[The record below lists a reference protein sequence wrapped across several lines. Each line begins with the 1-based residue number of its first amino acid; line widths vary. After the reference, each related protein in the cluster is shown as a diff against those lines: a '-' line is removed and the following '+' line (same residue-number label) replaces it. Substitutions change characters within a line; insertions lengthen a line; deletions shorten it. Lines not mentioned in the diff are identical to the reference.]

1 MYKILL
7 SSLFLL
13 VIQLHVFGQSDW
25 KLNTEKEGIKIY
37 TSQIPDSRIKAIKVE
52 CEIQAT
58 PAQLVAVLMDVNN
71 STEWVYH
78 TKSCALIKQV
88 SPSELYYYSEVN
100 LPWPAANRDF
110 VAHLT
115 VSQNTATKV
124 VEING
129 PAVPG
134 FVPQK
139 KGVVRIDHSSGKWT
153 ITPCGDHIKVEYAL
167 HVEPGGSIPAWMVNM
182 FATDGPMQIFKNLKL
197 ELQKPAYKNAVLPSF
212 ENYTAGTDRPE
223 IKSSYR

>member
-1 MYKILL
+1 MRKILL
-7 SSLFLL
+7 SILL
-13 VIQLHVFGQSDW
+13 LLAMQFGVSGQGTW
-25 KLNTEKEGIKIY
+25 KLNTEKDGIKIY
-37 TSQIPDSRIKAIKVE
+37 TSEIPDSKIKAIKVE
-52 CEIQAT
+52 CEVQAT

-71 STEWVYH
+71 SAEWVYH
-78 TKSCALIKQV
+78 TKSCTLIKQV

-115 VSQNTATKV
+115 VSQNPVTKV
-124 VEING
+124 IEIDG

-134 FVPQK
+134 FVPVK
-139 KGVVRIDHSSGKWT
+139 KGVVRIDHSNGKWL

-167 HVEPGGSIPAWMVNM
+167 HVEPGGTIPAWMVNM
-182 FATDGPMQIFKNLKL
+182 FATDGPMQIFKKLKF
-197 ELQKPAYKNAVLPSF
+197 ELQKPAYKNAVLPTF
-212 ENYTAGTDRPE
+212 ENYTAVTDKPE